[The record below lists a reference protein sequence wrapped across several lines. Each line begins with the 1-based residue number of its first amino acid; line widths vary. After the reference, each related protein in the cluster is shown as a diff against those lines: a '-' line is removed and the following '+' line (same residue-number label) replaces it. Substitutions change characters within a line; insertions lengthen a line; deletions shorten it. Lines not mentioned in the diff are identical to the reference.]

1 MKITLILISGIVIFD
16 SIANGIAV
24 REWELEIVLLI
35 CYPIS
40 MLEIG
45 FIIPRIK
52 AIFVKKMKKLKEN
65 KN

>member
-24 REWELEIVLLI
+24 REWELEITMLI
-35 CYPIS
+35 CYIIS

-45 FIIPRIK
+45 FIVPYIK
-52 AIFVKKMKKLKEN
+52 TIIIKKMKKLKEN